1 MKARHSN
8 AMVPLL
14 FIPFLPLLFAS
25 PFSLLFIFC
34 YICLHSV
41 WGFGFQQPLF
51 LRILVLWHVF
61 ILSCLFSLVLFVSL
75 WNYVLV
81 MFSLCPCWSC
91 CVLSVGPTERHSRRL
106 ASLSGTIST
115 QKAQVVEGARL
126 NTQRTVA
133 VWTVKTMYAQRITK
147 TQSVAS
153 NQTGLY
159 WCRVIYATT
168 CYNILQ
174 NKAMTKHT
182 PVCSE
187 NQAVGHFART
197 PFRILQTWGKEP
209 CAESLDTSTHV
220 LSSPGRPCW
229 HLRKPTWEFREKDL
243 VIVQCTMQ
251 NAFSQ
256 EIMLGK
262 SFTVNQQN
270 NDTRDALQVCQD
282 ARYARCA

>member
-1 MKARHSN
+1 
-8 AMVPLL
+8 MVPLL
-14 FIPFLPLLFAS
+14 FISFLPLLFAS
-25 PFSLLFIFC
+25 PFSLLFIFL
-34 YICLHSV
+34 LH
-41 WGFGFQQPLF
+41 LF
-51 LRILVLWHVF
+51 ALCMGLRISATSF
-61 ILSCLFSLVLFVSL
+61 FYGSFSFDTFSFYHFCLVLFVSL

-159 WCRVIYATT
+159 WCRLIYATT

-187 NQAVGHFART
+187 NQAVGHFARK

-209 CAESLDTSTHV
+209 CAESLTLPPMS
-220 LSSPGRPCW
+220 
-229 HLRKPTWEFREKDL
+229 
-243 VIVQCTMQ
+243 
-251 NAFSQ
+251 
-256 EIMLGK
+256 
-262 SFTVNQQN
+262 
-270 NDTRDALQVCQD
+270 
-282 ARYARCA
+282 